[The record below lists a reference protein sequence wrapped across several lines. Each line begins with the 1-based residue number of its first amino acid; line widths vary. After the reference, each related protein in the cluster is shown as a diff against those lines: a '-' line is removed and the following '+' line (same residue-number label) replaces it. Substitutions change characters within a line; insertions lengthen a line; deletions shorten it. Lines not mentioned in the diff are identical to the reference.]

1 MMLLSIALLIIGFV
15 LLIRGADFFV
25 DGASALAN
33 RMCIPPIII
42 GLTVVAMGTSAPE
55 AAVSV
60 SSAMAGSNAI
70 AIGNVLGSNSANI
83 LLILGLTA
91 YITTLNVQKNT
102 IQYEMPFMI
111 AITFL
116 LGFMGWN
123 FGHISQ
129 ASAAILLVI
138 FAIFLGYLYIIS
150 KQNTCD
156 VAEIKN
162 LSAVKIVLYILL
174 GLVALVVGSKLTVD
188 SACEIAR
195 FVGISERVIGLTI
208 VAIGTSLPEL
218 VTSAIAAKKGE
229 SDIAIGNIVGSNI
242 FNILF
247 VLGIAG
253 IILPIPF
260 SQEFVFDSIIAILA
274 AVLLLMFTFR
284 NKKMGK
290 KTGIL
295 FILIYIAY
303 LMWLIFAK

>member
-123 FGHISQ
+123 FGYISQ

-138 FAIFLGYLYIIS
+138 FAIFLGYLYI
-150 KQNTCD
+150 T
-156 VAEIKN
+156 
-162 LSAVKIVLYILL
+162 
-174 GLVALVVGSKLTVD
+174 KL
-188 SACEIAR
+188 
-195 FVGISERVIGLTI
+195 
-208 VAIGTSLPEL
+208 
-218 VTSAIAAKKGE
+218 
-229 SDIAIGNIVGSNI
+229 
-242 FNILF
+242 
-247 VLGIAG
+247 AG
-253 IILPIPF
+253 I
-260 SQEFVFDSIIAILA
+260 
-274 AVLLLMFTFR
+274 
-284 NKKMGK
+284 
-290 KTGIL
+290 
-295 FILIYIAY
+295 
-303 LMWLIFAK
+303 

>member
-123 FGHISQ
+123 FGYISQ

-260 SQEFVFDSIIAILA
+260 SQEFIFDSIIAILV

>member
-247 VLGIAG
+247 VLGVAG

-295 FILIYIAY
+295 FILIYVAY

>member
-1 MMLLSIALLIIGFV
+1 MLLSIALLIIGFV

>member
-1 MMLLSIALLIIGFV
+1 MLLSIALLIIGFV

-162 LSAVKIVLYILL
+162 LSVVKIVLYILL

>member
-1 MMLLSIALLIIGFV
+1 MLLSITLLIIGFV

-55 AAVSV
+55 AAVSI

-70 AIGNVLGSNSANI
+70 AIGNVLGSNIANI

-138 FAIFLGYLYIIS
+138 F
-150 KQNTCD
+150 
-156 VAEIKN
+156 
-162 LSAVKIVLYILL
+162 
-174 GLVALVVGSKLTVD
+174 
-188 SACEIAR
+188 
-195 FVGISERVIGLTI
+195 VIQI
-208 VAIGTSLPEL
+208 
-218 VTSAIAAKKGE
+218 
-229 SDIAIGNIVGSNI
+229 
-242 FNILF
+242 
-247 VLGIAG
+247 
-253 IILPIPF
+253 
-260 SQEFVFDSIIAILA
+260 
-274 AVLLLMFTFR
+274 M
-284 NKKMGK
+284 
-290 KTGIL
+290 
-295 FILIYIAY
+295 
-303 LMWLIFAK
+303 